1 MFKEAYVRDNEL
13 IKPDDDFLRRL
24 ADSVEQEKK
33 TNVDG
38 SRITWKNVIAIAACF
53 LIVCGLAFASSQMN
67 LSYGQDGMQ
76 AGVKAVF
83 QNKNKRQY
91 QQVCKLLQ
99 SNSAEIYE
107 MTSWMQD
114 ESGMYYLEDNMES
127 QTKIDT
133 NKQEKLIC
141 GILDEQ
147 YILKDQLGD
156 LENVKYYAA
165 RFDDG
170 IVVYFAIE
178 EQQYIYI
185 AEVFGMQLLD

>member
-127 QTKIDT
+127 QTKI
-133 NKQEKLIC
+133 KLT
-141 GILDEQ
+141 LR
-147 YILKDQLGD
+147 K
-156 LENVKYYAA
+156 
-165 RFDDG
+165 
-170 IVVYFAIE
+170 
-178 EQQYIYI
+178 
-185 AEVFGMQLLD
+185 